1 LVRIRTAAGEESSRI
16 GVVAP
21 RAPSVDGSSSAL
33 WWAVGLGLYI
43 WLFALAVGVS
53 GAASAVIAA
62 LCAGGIF
69 LFVRV
74 YGAKEFR
81 RPAARRDA

>member
-1 LVRIRTAAGEESSRI
+1 LVRIDG
-16 GVVAP
+16 VAP
-21 RAPSVDGSSSAL
+21 RAPSVDGSASAF

-53 GAASAVIAA
+53 GAASAVLAA

-74 YGAKEFR
+74 YGEKEFR
-81 RPAARRDA
+81 RSAPRRDA